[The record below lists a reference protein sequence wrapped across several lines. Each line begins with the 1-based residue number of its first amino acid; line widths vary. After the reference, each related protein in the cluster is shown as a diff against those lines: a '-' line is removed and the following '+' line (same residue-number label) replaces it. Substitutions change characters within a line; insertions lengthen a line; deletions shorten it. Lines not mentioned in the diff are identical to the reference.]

1 MKKLLFL
8 LVGCVLLLAS
18 CGTKPTVSTTTTN
31 PTTTST
37 TSTSVPS
44 TTSTPEESKTSGNMS
59 EGGKYEDSIPWGP
72 LQ

>member
-8 LVGCVLLLAS
+8 LVGYLLILAS
-18 CGTKPTVSTTTTN
+18 CGTNPTVSTTTIN
-31 PTTTST
+31 PTTST
-37 TSTSVPS
+37 TTSVPS
-44 TTSTPEESKTSGNMS
+44 TTSTPEESKTSSGNIG